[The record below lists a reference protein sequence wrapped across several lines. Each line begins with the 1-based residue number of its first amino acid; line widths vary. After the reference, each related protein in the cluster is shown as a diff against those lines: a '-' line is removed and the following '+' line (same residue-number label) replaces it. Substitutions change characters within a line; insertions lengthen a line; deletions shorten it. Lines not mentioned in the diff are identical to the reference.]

1 MEEKEKK
8 PDLFD
13 VEMAITKLEYLN
25 ELFFDSVMLNN
36 SGYYC
41 KYKYVTREM
50 GNYISVLVEYF
61 GINFNK

>member
-1 MEEKEKK
+1 MEETERK
-8 PDLFD
+8 PDLLD

-25 ELFFDSVMLNN
+25 ELFFDSVMHNN

-50 GNYISVLVEYF
+50 SNYISVLTEYF
-61 GINFNK
+61 GIDFKR